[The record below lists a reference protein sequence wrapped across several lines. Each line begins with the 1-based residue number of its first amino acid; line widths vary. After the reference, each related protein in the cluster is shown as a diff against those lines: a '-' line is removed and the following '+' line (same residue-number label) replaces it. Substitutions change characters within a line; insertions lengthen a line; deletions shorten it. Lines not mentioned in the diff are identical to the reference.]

1 MTFRA
6 KPVVIA
12 AISCIF
18 LNTGAFAAPPEG
30 KGKPDNPGQSQS
42 QGQNKGGGKN
52 NNNGNGSGK
61 GYSGSGG
68 GFNGKTGNSD
78 SSSVTLRFAGIT
90 VSTARTYA
98 HEYGL
103 SGYSQLPPGI
113 RKNLARGKPLPPG
126 IAKKMVPGP
135 MLARLPAYPGYEW
148 RIAGSDI
155 VLVAI
160 ATAVVADVLL
170 DVFD

>member
-1 MTFRA
+1 MRRHTA
-6 KPVVIA
+6 KALPLLLASCALVIGQ
-12 AISCIF
+12 
-18 LNTGAFAAPPEG
+18 TVAAPPEG
-30 KGKPDNPGQSQS
+30 KGNPNKGNPDNGQGQGQDKGQGKGRGKPDKDSHDAGA
-42 QGQNKGGGKN
+42 
-52 NNNGNGSGK
+52 NGAS
-61 GYSGSGG
+61 
-68 GFNGKTGNSD
+68 
-78 SSSVTLRFAGIT
+78 LRYAGIT
-90 VSTARTYA
+90 VTTARSYA

-148 RIAGSDI
+148 RIAGSDL

-170 DVFD
+170 NVFD

>member
-6 KPVVIA
+6 KPVFIA

-30 KGKPDNPGQSQS
+30 KGKPDNPGQSQG

-52 NNNGNGSGK
+52 NNNGNGAGK

-68 GFNGKTGNSD
+68 GSNGKTGNSD

-148 RIAGSDI
+148 RIAGSDL

-160 ATAVVADVLL
+160 ATAVVADVLI
-170 DVFD
+170 DVFN